1 MTFLNSIF
9 LAGLAAVIIPLLIHF
24 LSRRRIKII
33 DFSSLR
39 FLLQMQKSK
48 LRWLRILELL
58 LLIIRM
64 LILALIALAFSR
76 PALTGKQAS
85 SHAPASVVILID
97 DSPSVETL
105 SSGGTVFDEMKR
117 GVDIIL
123 NMLKPTDE
131 AALITLSGKQAVI
144 GPYSD
149 FSRLRA
155 QLYSFQPQA
164 SPPQFDEGLKK
175 AAEILSAS
183 HNLNREVY
191 IFSDFQRGVCWDVP
205 MDIADSQ
212 FRYFAIEY
220 RNDDAENV
228 SLTRTEFPPQLLV
241 PGEEFEITA
250 YLKNHNN
257 KALNSRLV
265 ELFIDDEKKAQ
276 TAVSIKPSGNT
287 AAAFTIVPE
296 SPGRHWGYF
305 EIEDDDYNADN
316 KFYFNFEIPKKISV
330 LAVGETADD
339 VKILSNCLERS
350 PDGQTTRMGQ
360 TVRPG
365 SSTNAGYIEFTGTEV
380 SGFSRKNLLNYDV
393 VILNNITALP
403 LSYFNSLNDFIGS
416 GGGLFIILGGNSNV
430 ESYKQFIAEKAHI
443 TLSAPVKAIAEGQ
456 AGAYYYLEDFDLTH
470 PIFKVYSPQNPQSA
484 EIPPLKLFSYIPLD
498 NGIALARLE
507 NNIGVLSLA
516 AKAANA
522 RIMVMGF
529 GLSRKDSDLSVHSF
543 VVPFII
549 RTVEHLASVPSV
561 AEEYFISGH
570 PASLNI
576 PGQLKA
582 SSVKLSKYN
591 KSLTRAASNHDTAD
605 EIIEVSRGAYGAFVN
620 IPYTDFPGFYTLTT
634 ESDTVG
640 FFSVNHD
647 SAESVNDVI
656 DLQNLNEEL
665 EADIIFID
673 GQSSIE
679 DEIMQAK
686 FGFELWK
693 YCLLLALALLIAESI
708 LVRKAR

>member
-64 LILALIALAFSR
+64 LILASIALAFAR

-85 SHAPASVVILID
+85 SHAPASIVILID

-105 SSGGTVFDEMKR
+105 SSGGTIFDEMKR
-117 GVDIIL
+117 GVDVIL
-123 NMLKPTDE
+123 NMLKPNDE
-131 AALITLSGKQAVI
+131 ATIITLSGRQTTI

-149 FSRLRA
+149 YNRLRT
-155 QLYSFQPQA
+155 QLYTLQPQA
-164 SPPQFDEGLKK
+164 SLPKFDEGLKK
-175 AAEILSAS
+175 AAEILSVS

-191 IFSDFQRGVCWDVP
+191 IFSDFQKGVWWDVP
-205 MDIADSQ
+205 INLTDPQ
-212 FRYFAIEY
+212 FRYFAIKYNNE
-220 RNDDAENV
+220 DAENV
-228 SLTRTEFPPQLLV
+228 SLTRTEFPPQLLA

-250 YLKNHNN
+250 HLKNHNN
-257 KALNSRLV
+257 NALNSRLV

-276 TAVSIKPSGNT
+276 TAVNIKPSGN
-287 AAAFTIVPE
+287 AAVEFTIVPE

-316 KFYFNFEIPKKISV
+316 RFYFNLEIPPKISV
-330 LAVGETADD
+330 LAIGQTTDD
-339 VKILSNCLERS
+339 VKIISNCLKRS
-350 PDGQTTRMGQ
+350 PDGQTTNL
-360 TVRPG
+360 G
-365 SSTNAGYIEFTGTEV
+365 SSSDVGYIDFTGIEV
-380 SGFSRKNLLNYDV
+380 SGFSRQNLSAYDV

-403 LSYFNSLNDFIGS
+403 PSYFNSINDFVGS
-416 GGGLFIILGGNSNV
+416 GGGLFIILGGSSNV
-430 ESYKQFIAEKAHI
+430 ESYKQFIAEKADI
-443 TLSAPVKAIAEGQ
+443 TFSAPINAITEGQ
-456 AGAYYYLEDFDLTH
+456 SRPYYYLDDFDLTH
-470 PIFKVYSPQNPQSA
+470 PIFKVYSPQNPQSS
-484 EIPPLKLFSYIPLD
+484 EIPSLKLFSYIPLD
-498 NGIALARLE
+498 GGIALARLE
-507 NNIGVLSLA
+507 NNSAVLSLA
-516 AKAANA
+516 SNA

-529 GLSRKDSDLSVHSF
+529 GLSQKDSDISVHSF
-543 VVPFII
+543 IVPFII
-549 RTVEHLASVPSV
+549 RTVEHLASAPSA

-570 PASLNI
+570 PAALNI
-576 PGQLKA
+576 PEQLKA

-591 KSLTRAASNHDTAD
+591 KSLTGAGDNHNTAD
-605 EIIEVSRGAYGAFVN
+605 EIVEVSRGAYGAFVN
-620 IPYTDFPGFYTLTT
+620 IPYAGFPGFYTLTT
-634 ESDTVG
+634 EADTVG

-647 SAESVNDVI
+647 SVESTIESI
-656 DLQNLNEEL
+656 DPKSLDEKLA
-665 EADIIFID
+665 ADIIFID
-673 GQSSIE
+673 GQSNIE
-679 DEIMQAK
+679 NEIMQAK